1 MLFSMKKIIF
11 SLAFIIGSFIVVGCA
26 DHDKFIKIE
35 QMPVTA
41 QNFIQQ
47 HFPGIEV
54 SYVKQDHDSYE
65 VRFSN
70 GYEVDFDRKG
80 EWDNVDCN
88 QQAVPASI
96 VALLPA
102 GILQYVATNFPNT
115 SICQI
120 DKERNQYDIE
130 LTNGL
135 ELTFNAEGRFLRMDD

>member
-1 MLFSMKKIIF
+1 MKKILV
-11 SLAFIIGSFIVVGCA
+11 SLTLIIAAFVVIGCT
-26 DHDKFIKIE
+26 DHDKFIKLE
-35 QMPVTA
+35 QTPATA
-41 QNFIQQ
+41 QNFIQL
-47 HFPGIEV
+47 HFPNIEI

-80 EWDNVDCN
+80 EWDNVDCH
-88 QQAVPASI
+88 QQAVPESI
-96 VALLPA
+96 IALIPA
-102 GILQYVATNFPNT
+102 GIPQYVATNFPST